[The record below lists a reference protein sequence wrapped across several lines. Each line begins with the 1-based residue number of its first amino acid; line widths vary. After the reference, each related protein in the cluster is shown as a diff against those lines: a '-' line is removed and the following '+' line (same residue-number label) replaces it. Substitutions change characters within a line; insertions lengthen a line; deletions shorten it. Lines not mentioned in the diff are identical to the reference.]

1 MDGIF
6 FGKPFKTVILGLLLC
21 LIGLFGVGSH
31 SADAQNW
38 EDTRLLMDLQNG
50 GAELF
55 RETSP
60 CIIEIMQRDVV
71 SYGGATGSGYVIDK
85 EGHAITNRH
94 VVGESEVFEV
104 AFFGDENTGK
114 RYKAKLIGK
123 DPQLDLAVIK
133 IETDPA
139 NLHPIKLGDTDNTKV
154 GDVVATLGSPGG
166 DAGIVDPGDQSI
178 ANENWIDFFNMN
190 IGVLDEILD
199 FHQAVMFYST
209 TPTAGTQGPDQYYG
223 SGVQYLFHVSA
234 AINHGNSGGPAIN
247 AFGEAIGTNTWGIF
261 ALENVGYSVP
271 INLLKRSVKDIIAYG
286 RPRTPWLG
294 IICHKAKLDPRWEAT
309 QAQTRITNKWNLWFD
324 VEVDVPEVIEI
335 NSYSPAY
342 KAGIRK
348 GDKILSVNGKRYHNV
363 FDLYKFILNN
373 EIGNKVTLY
382 IERNGNGL
390 PPITVELAEKKIR
403 YDQIQIDSYS
413 VSDYSSPY
421 VAQLTY

>member
-1 MDGIF
+1 MDRIF
-6 FGKPFKTVILGLLLC
+6 FGKPFKTVIIGLLLSVLGLC
-21 LIGLFGVGSH
+21 GIGSY

-60 CIIEIMQRDVV
+60 SIIEVMQMEIL
-71 SYGGATGSGYVIDK
+71 SYRGATGSGYVIDK

-94 VVGESEVFEV
+94 VVGESEVFEI

-133 IETDPA
+133 IEADPEI
-139 NLHPIKLGDTDNTKV
+139 LHPIKIADTEKVKV

-166 DAGIVDPGDQSI
+166 DAGTVDPGDQSI
-178 ANENWIDFFNMN
+178 ANENWMDFFNLN

-199 FHQAVMFYST
+199 FHHAIMFYSNY
-209 TPTAGTQGPDQYYG
+209 PTVANQGPDQYYG

-247 AFGEAIGTNTWGIF
+247 ALGEAIGTNTWGIF

-271 INLLKRSVKDIIAYG
+271 ANLLKRGVKDIISYG
-286 RPRTPWLG
+286 RVRTPWLG
-294 IICHKAKLDPRWEAT
+294 IICHKAKVDPQWDAI
-309 QAQTRITNKWNLWFD
+309 QNQTGVTNEWNLWFD
-324 VEVDVPEVIEI
+324 VEVDIPEVVDI
-335 NSYSPAY
+335 NTYSPAY

-373 EIGNKVTLY
+373 QIGNKVTLY
-382 IERNGNGL
+382 IERNGNGI

-403 YDQIQIDSYS
+403 YDQIIIDSYS
-413 VSDYSSPY
+413 VRDYSSPY